1 MFSIR
6 QFIKNQPMII
16 KIKNLRLKTILGIYE
31 WEENVDREIIINAK
45 IHTNF
50 DKALISDEIS
60 DALDYDD
67 LVTKIKN
74 LISNKRYRLVEKMA
88 QDMMNEIMQD
98 IRITKCKLEIDKVG
112 AVESLESFSITIEQ
126 ENKNG

>member
-6 QFIKNQPMII
+6 QFKKNQPMII

-50 DKALISDEIS
+50 DRALTSNEIS
-60 DALDYDD
+60 DAIDYDD
-67 LVTKIKN
+67 IVTKIKN
-74 LISNKRYRLVEKMA
+74 LIANKRFKLVEKMA
-88 QDMMNEIMQD
+88 QDIMNEIMQD
-98 IRITKCKLEIDKVG
+98 SRISKCKLEIDKVG

>member
-1 MFSIR
+1 
-6 QFIKNQPMII
+6 MII

-50 DKALISDEIS
+50 DRALISDEIS

-67 LVTKIKN
+67 IVTKIKN
-74 LISNKRYRLVEKMA
+74 LIANKRFKLVEKMA
-88 QDMMNEIMQD
+88 Q
-98 IRITKCKLEIDKVG
+98 
-112 AVESLESFSITIEQ
+112 
-126 ENKNG
+126 

>member
-6 QFIKNQPMII
+6 QFKKNQPMII

-50 DKALISDEIS
+50 DRALISDEIS

-67 LVTKIKN
+67 IVTKIKN

-98 IRITKCKLEIDKVG
+98 SRISKCKLEIDKVG

>member
-1 MFSIR
+1 
-6 QFIKNQPMII
+6 MII

-50 DKALISDEIS
+50 DRALTSDEIS

-67 LVTKIKN
+67 IVTKIKN
-74 LISNKRYRLVEKMA
+74 LIANKRFKLVEKMA
-88 QDMMNEIMQD
+88 QDIMNEIMQD
-98 IRITKCKLEIDKVG
+98 SRISKCKLEIDKVG
-112 AVESLESFSITIEQ
+112 AVESLESFSIIIEK

>member
-1 MFSIR
+1 
-6 QFIKNQPMII
+6 MII

-50 DKALISDEIS
+50 DRALISDEIS

-67 LVTKIKN
+67 IVTKIKN

-88 QDMMNEIMQD
+88 QDIMNEIMQD
-98 IRITKCKLEIDKVG
+98 RRISKCKLEIDKVG
-112 AVESLESFSITIEQ
+112 AVESLESFSIIIEQ